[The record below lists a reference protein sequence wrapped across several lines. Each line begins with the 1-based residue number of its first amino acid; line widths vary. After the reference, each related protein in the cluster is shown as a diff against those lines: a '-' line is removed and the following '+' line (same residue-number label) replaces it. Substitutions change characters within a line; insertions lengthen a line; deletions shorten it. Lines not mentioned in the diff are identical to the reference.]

1 MLLRALLAA
10 VFLGLSVFLL
20 AGRPVL
26 AGELGGSLTLQQ
38 AILSGVM
45 LLVGIASELI
55 IFFLLP
61 GGFWG
66 TRFLHT
72 AAVAILFPITYL
84 IVFAA
89 TMLAGQLNAPYGLVE
104 YPLLVAPFVIG
115 FLGFL
120 LISAVAGP
128 MPRHIDLPGP
138 LRAYLHANETPLWRV
153 QQTRLKH
160 PITPHTLVATDQRLI
175 VYRPTKL
182 GLAFNIEDYNYVD
195 IANVRIE
202 SGLFFSRISMKE
214 RFQGDDMAFPNIQ
227 KQAGEEFVR
236 MVTDQTQRRQAGT
249 PLVSGRGPV
258 APQAAPPQPA
268 APAVPAAPPAD
279 SQALQILQRRLA
291 AGEIT
296 PEQYEQ
302 LRHVLGGP

>member
-1 MLLRALLAA
+1 MRTLLRALLAA
-10 VFLGLSVFLL
+10 VFLGLSVLL
-20 AGRPVL
+20 AAGRPLL
-26 AGELGGSLTLQQ
+26 AGELGGSFTLQQ
-38 AILSGVM
+38 AILAGVM
-45 LLVGIASELI
+45 LLVGIAGELI

-72 AAVAILFPITYL
+72 AAVAIIFPITYVL
-84 IVFAA
+84 VVAA
-89 TMLAGQLNAPYGLVE
+89 SMLAGRLNAPFVFVE
-104 YPLLVAPFVIG
+104 YPLLVIPFVIG
-115 FLGFL
+115 FLWFL

-128 MPRHIDLPGP
+128 MPPRIDLPGP

-236 MVTDQTQRRQAGT
+236 MVTDQTQRRQGGT
-249 PLVSGRGPV
+249 PLVNGRGLA

-268 APAVPAAPPAD
+268 APVTPPAD

-302 LRHVLGGP
+302 LRRVLGGP